1 VISSLVQARLW
12 IEADQPGESRSL
24 AAGNLIVIMGGQG
37 WLAGQLFG
45 MF

>member
-1 VISSLVQARLW
+1 LFKRGFGLRRTN
-12 IEADQPGESRSL
+12 PGESRSL

-37 WLAGQLFG
+37 WLAGQFFG